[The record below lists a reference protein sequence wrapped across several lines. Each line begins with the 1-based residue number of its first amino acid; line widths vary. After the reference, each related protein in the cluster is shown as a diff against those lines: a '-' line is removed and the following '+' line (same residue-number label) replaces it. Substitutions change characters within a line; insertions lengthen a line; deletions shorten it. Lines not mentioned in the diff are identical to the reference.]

1 MLLQLQLRQL
11 CPQHLHGVVPVLELA
26 ALRLAEHHDARGQ
39 VGQTHGGG
47 RLVDVLAACA
57 GAAAGLHFDVL
68 RPDLDLAVVVQ
79 LRHDLQ
85 RGKAGLPPRVG
96 VKGAHAH
103 QPVHAVF
110 ALQIAIGVLALDEDS
125 GGLDARLVAGLIVHQ
140 LVGVPVA
147 LGPAGVHPVQHLRPV
162 LGLGAA
168 GAGVEGEDGVVGVVF
183 TAEQRRQPALA
194 DLLLQRLVSADDLLQ
209 LAGVILL
216 LGHFAQGQGVLPL
229 GNQLVVLFDLVLQ
242 ALYLTA
248 HLLAAL
254 QIVPEAFLLRLLL
267 QLGQLLPGLGDA
279 QRLLQFAQGGLQR
292 LQFLF
297 ILVVLDNGHISSLLV
312 PVNFLSL
319 TIIPKNSRL

>member
-26 ALRLAEHHDARGQ
+26 ALRLAEHHDARGK

-85 RGKAGLPPRVG
+85 RSEAGLASGVG
-96 VKGAHAH
+96 IEGRNTH
-103 QPVHAVF
+103 QTVNTVL
-110 ALQIAIGVLALDEDS
+110 ALQIAVGILPLDEDG
-125 GGLDARLVAGLIVHQ
+125 GGLDARLIAGLVVHE
-140 LVGVPVA
+140 LIGVAVA
-147 LGPAGVHPVQHLRPV
+147 LRPAGIHPVEHLRPV

-168 GAGVEGEDGVVGVVF
+168 CSGVEGEDGVVGIVF

-229 GNQLVVLFDLVLQ
+229 TDQLVVLLDLVLQ

-267 QLGQLLPGLGDA
+267 QLGQLLTGLGDT
-279 QRLLQFAQGGLQR
+279 QRLLQLAQGGLQR